1 MVEKSQFFYI
11 IYLTKYFLGTI
22 YKLTKEC
29 TTDLSFRK
37 LEQ

>member
-1 MVEKSQFFYI
+1 MAEKSQFIYKM
-11 IYLTKYFLGTI
+11 YLTKYFLGTI

>member
-1 MVEKSQFFYI
+1 MAEKSQFIYKM
-11 IYLTKYFLGTI
+11 YLTKYFWGTI